1 MSTIKVNKKHKDRLF
16 CLIFGDEKYKHN
28 TLSLYNALSNTN
40 YEDIN
45 ALELTTIEDVLYIG
59 MKNDLS
65 FIIEDILTLYE
76 QQSTYNPNMPLRG
89 LLYFS
94 KLYDKYL
101 TVHQCNI
108 YGKHLIKLPTP
119 NYVVLYNGR
128 KEIDSAITKLKLSDA
143 FITKVPNGEF
153 EWTATMY
160 NLNHPDNQDLLQKCR
175 PLYEYTYLIRKI
187 QLYSKTKSLY
197 DAVNQAVEECIQE
210 NILKDFLLAHK
221 AEVIDMTLTEFNQEI
236 YEKGILEDGIQLG
249 VQQGKNSI
257 NMLNALLLSANR
269 IDDLKRAIVDE
280 EYQAQL
286 MKELLPQETNL

>member
-1 MSTIKVNKKHKDRLF
+1 MI
-16 CLIFGDEKYKHN
+16 
-28 TLSLYNALSNTN
+28 
-40 YEDIN
+40 
-45 ALELTTIEDVLYIG
+45 
-59 MKNDLS
+59 
-65 FIIEDILTLYE
+65 
-76 QQSTYNPNMPLRG
+76 
-89 LLYFS
+89 S

-187 QLYSKTKSLY
+187 Q
-197 DAVNQAVEECIQE
+197 
-210 NILKDFLLAHK
+210 
-221 AEVIDMTLTEFNQEI
+221 
-236 YEKGILEDGIQLG
+236 
-249 VQQGKNSI
+249 
-257 NMLNALLLSANR
+257 
-269 IDDLKRAIVDE
+269 
-280 EYQAQL
+280 
-286 MKELLPQETNL
+286 